1 MNKYTGRVKKR
12 FDSYQAGDLSLPLP
26 QVLVISRPNTAASRA
41 FAPHRVGD
49 PRCTG
54 GNPTVN
60 AYHCFIVVKA
70 VYELT
75 YIKAVSGGG
84 AYAPRVHDWRTS
96 MKAREIMT
104 MEVVSVS
111 PDASILEAVRLMVQ
125 NRISG
130 LPVVDHQ
137 GTLVGV
143 VTEGDF
149 LRRAET
155 GTQRKR
161 ARWIEFFMGQGQ
173 SVDEYVHTHG
183 RKVADVMTPTPI
195 TITEDTRLDDIVN
208 LMEQSSVKRLP
219 VARQGRVVGIVS
231 RANLLH
237 ALATIARFSDN
248 GRNNSGEDHVR
259 VEQQSMVAERLQC
272 AGPRRR
278 GRALGRDP

>member
-1 MNKYTGRVKKR
+1 
-12 FDSYQAGDLSLPLP
+12 
-26 QVLVISRPNTAASRA
+26 
-41 FAPHRVGD
+41 
-49 PRCTG
+49 
-54 GNPTVN
+54 
-60 AYHCFIVVKA
+60 
-70 VYELT
+70 
-75 YIKAVSGGG
+75 
-84 AYAPRVHDWRTS
+84 
-96 MKAREIMT
+96 MKAREIMSL
-104 MEVVSVS
+104 EVVSVS
-111 PDASILEAVRLMVQ
+111 PDASILEAVRLMLQ

-130 LPVVDHQ
+130 LPVVDRQ

-173 SVDEYVHTHG
+173 SADEYVRTHG

-208 LMEQSSVKRLP
+208 LMEQRAVKRLP

-237 ALATIARFSDN
+237 ALASVVGELPASATTDVTIREQIMSELSNKAWSRRDFNVVVRD
-248 GRNNSGEDHVR
+248 GVVELWGEILDEREREAAKIAAENVAGVKTVKDHLVWG
-259 VEQQSMVAERLQC
+259 EPMSLW
-272 AGPRRR
+272 
-278 GRALGRDP
+278 

>member
-1 MNKYTGRVKKR
+1 
-12 FDSYQAGDLSLPLP
+12 
-26 QVLVISRPNTAASRA
+26 
-41 FAPHRVGD
+41 
-49 PRCTG
+49 
-54 GNPTVN
+54 
-60 AYHCFIVVKA
+60 
-70 VYELT
+70 
-75 YIKAVSGGG
+75 
-84 AYAPRVHDWRTS
+84 
-96 MKAREIMT
+96 MKAREIMSL
-104 MEVVSVS
+104 EVVSVS
-111 PDASILEAVRLMVQ
+111 PDASILEAVRLMLQ

-130 LPVVDHQ
+130 LPVVDRQ

-173 SVDEYVHTHG
+173 SADEYVRTHG

-208 LMEQSSVKRLP
+208 LMERRAVKRLP

-237 ALATIARFSDN
+237 ALASVVGELPASATTDVTIREQIMSELSNKAWSPRDFNVVVRD
-248 GRNNSGEDHVR
+248 GVVELWGEILDEREREAAKIAAENVAGVKAVKDHLVWG
-259 VEQQSMVAERLQC
+259 EPMSLW
-272 AGPRRR
+272 
-278 GRALGRDP
+278 

>member
-1 MNKYTGRVKKR
+1 
-12 FDSYQAGDLSLPLP
+12 
-26 QVLVISRPNTAASRA
+26 
-41 FAPHRVGD
+41 
-49 PRCTG
+49 
-54 GNPTVN
+54 
-60 AYHCFIVVKA
+60 
-70 VYELT
+70 
-75 YIKAVSGGG
+75 
-84 AYAPRVHDWRTS
+84 
-96 MKAREIMT
+96 MKAREIMSL
-104 MEVVSVS
+104 EVVSVS
-111 PDASILEAVRLMVQ
+111 PDASILEAVRLMLQ

-130 LPVVDHQ
+130 LPVVDRQ

-173 SVDEYVHTHG
+173 SADEYVRTHG

-208 LMEQSSVKRLP
+208 LMERRAVKRLP

-237 ALATIARFSDN
+237 ALASVVGELPASATTDVTIREQIMSELSNKAWSPRDFNVVVRD
-248 GRNNSGEDHVR
+248 GVVELWGEILDEREGEAAKIAAENVAGVKAVKDHLVWG
-259 VEQQSMVAERLQC
+259 EPMSLW
-272 AGPRRR
+272 
-278 GRALGRDP
+278 